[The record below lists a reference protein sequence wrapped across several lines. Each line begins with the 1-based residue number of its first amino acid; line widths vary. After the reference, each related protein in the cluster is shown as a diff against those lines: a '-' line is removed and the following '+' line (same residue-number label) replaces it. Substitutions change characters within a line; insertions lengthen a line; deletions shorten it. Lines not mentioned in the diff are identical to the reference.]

1 MWQITT
7 FSHKTY
13 IFGFHFLEAI
23 LKVKSTCK
31 ILVLHVDVTL
41 RMASNK
47 WSYLPSTLSQH
58 KYMKA
63 SGYTCCCQALYPNR
77 FIVIFRKT
85 LQWIFGK

>member
-47 WSYLPSTLSQH
+47 
-58 KYMKA
+58 
-63 SGYTCCCQALYPNR
+63 
-77 FIVIFRKT
+77 
-85 LQWIFGK
+85 